1 MKYDKKL
8 SSPIGKAIYKEEK
21 IKVEGDPQNK
31 VLGGLNKVSERLT
44 SEIDSLKKSVEEM
57 GDKITNKVE
66 VVNQKDFPTKL
77 DVNVLNHPDQKDIKF
92 PEVQKVEITNPNKE
106 IEFPDV
112 QKVKVLNPV
121 VPKEIQKVDITN
133 KLPIGNGKD
142 ANPSEYIVVRLSDGD
157 HFYKAL
163 DTMYVA
169 ASKGAESTV
178 GELRNIQANQLN
190 GLSKVQIVSVSGNVA
205 SITPHDGLQALVV
218 HTPDMSTSG
227 NISGL
232 NQSVQMDIHGM
243 GSAFV
248 QVGGTWQGKIDIQ
261 GAIDS
266 QWNTLSI
273 FQPTGLLIRTGI
285 NNDAQNGLYRVVITT
300 GYTKIRA
307 VFTTYSSGSA
317 SILMNASTPVGSSQ
331 VWQLNG
337 NNLHTLIDNPVLTVS
352 GRQAIIDPS
361 NGNPAAVIAGANT
374 GVKGLRVYG
383 GPTDPISDLP
393 VTIDYDHH
401 QIHEGEAFRY
411 PFYISGVNNGVSK
424 DIRIVV
430 PNISV
435 PAGVATVARMPHFR
449 FELVA
454 SNTADFYLYEAPTF
468 TGNGTQRT
476 PVAVERNGTYSPQLQ
491 LWEDPTVSVVGTQLF
506 RGVIFASKNSSGSVD
521 TTLDEFILKNNT
533 SYLLRA
539 TSSSQGNIFLIRVFW
554 YEDLGV

>member
-44 SEIDSLKKSVEEM
+44 SEIDSLKKSVDEM
-57 GDKITNKVE
+57 GSKITNKVE
-66 VVNQKDFPTKL
+66 VVNQKDFPSKL

-92 PEVQKVEITNPNKE
+92 PDVQKVEITNPNKE

-121 VPKEIQKVDITN
+121 VQKEIQKVDITN
-133 KLPIGNGKD
+133 KLPIGSGKN

-178 GELRNIQANQLN
+178 GELRNIQANQLS
-190 GLSKVQIVSVSGNVA
+190 GLGKVQIVSVSGNVA

-227 NISGL
+227 NIIGL
-232 NQSVQMDIHGM
+232 NSSVQMDIHGM

-300 GYTKIRA
+300 GYTKLRA

-337 NNLHTLIDNPVLTVS
+337 NNLHTLIDNSVLTVS

-361 NGNPAAVIAGANT
+361 NGNVAAVVAGQFT
-374 GVKGLRVYG
+374 GVKGLRTYI
-383 GPTDPISDLP
+383 GPTDPVSDLP
-393 VTIDYDHH
+393 VIIDYDHH
-401 QIHEGEAFRY
+401 QLHEGETFRWDVY
-411 PFYISGVNNGVSK
+411 VSSLASGNSK
-424 DIRIVV
+424 DIRFVV

-435 PAGVATVARMPHFR
+435 PAGVVAAARMPHFR
-449 FELVA
+449 FEVVG
-454 SNTADFYLYEAPTF
+454 SADADLFLYEAPTF
-468 TGNGTQRT
+468 TGNGNQRT
-476 PVAVERNGTYSPQLQ
+476 PIPAERNGSYSSQLQ
-491 LWEDPTVSVVGTQLF
+491 IWEDPTVSVVGSQIF
-506 RGVIFASKNSSGSVD
+506 RGVIFAAKNSAGS
-521 TTLDEFILKNNT
+521 TTSTLDEFILKNNT
-533 SYLLRA
+533 SYLLRV
-539 TSSSQGNIFLIRVFW
+539 TSGAAGNKVLIRVLY